1 MRSSRAQR
9 LASYKA
15 LREARTSAFGGAP
28 DGLRIA
34 TDPDEIAQ
42 IEEEVAARYAS
53 LGWQAAWAEVG
64 VAYQDPFLHLLRDA
78 VVFPDGHRAVHHR
91 ILSNTHPS
99 GAAVLPVHGQRVVLI
114 HHFRHPSRCW
124 HWEIPRGAIEPA
136 QTPEAAAKA
145 ELEEEI
151 GSHCESLVPLGLV
164 HGASSLVSGAVA
176 LFLGRIDAIGAP
188 QLSEGIAAVRTV
200 EVAELESM
208 IDCGEVTD
216 AYTLGAVLRAR
227 LKGLL

>member
-9 LASYKA
+9 LASYQA
-15 LREARTSAFGGAP
+15 LREARASAFEGTA

-34 TDPDEIAQ
+34 TDPDEIAE

-64 VAYQDPFLHLLRDA
+64 VAYQDPFLRLLRDA

-91 ILSNTHPS
+91 VLSNNHPS

-124 HWEIPRGAIEPA
+124 HWEIPRGAIEPG
-136 QTPEAAAKA
+136 QTAEA
-145 ELEEEI
+145 
-151 GSHCESLVPLGLV
+151 
-164 HGASSLVSGAVA
+164 
-176 LFLGRIDAIGAP
+176 
-188 QLSEGIAAVRTV
+188 
-200 EVAELESM
+200 
-208 IDCGEVTD
+208 
-216 AYTLGAVLRAR
+216 
-227 LKGLL
+227 